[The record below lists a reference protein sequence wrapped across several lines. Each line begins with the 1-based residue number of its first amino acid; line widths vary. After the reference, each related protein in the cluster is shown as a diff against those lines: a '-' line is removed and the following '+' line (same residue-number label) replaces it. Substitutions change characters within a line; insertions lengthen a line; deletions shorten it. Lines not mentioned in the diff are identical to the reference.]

1 MEVKEIGQW
10 RNNKMDNDVVR
21 KIYLGL
27 IAVTIAVI
35 ILEKTGLVN
44 DLFKQQDTSNT
55 SISTSETATDEYS
68 SWDETSETSRRL
80 MYSSTIWSMFR

>member
-1 MEVKEIGQW
+1 MG
-10 RNNKMDNDVVR
+10 NDNDIVR

-35 ILEKTGLVN
+35 VLEKTGCMDSLI
-44 DLFKQQDTSNT
+44 KEQDTSNT

-68 SWDETSETSRRL
+68 PWDETSETSRRL

>member
-1 MEVKEIGQW
+1 MG
-10 RNNKMDNDVVR
+10 NDVVR

-35 ILEKTGLVN
+35 VLEKTGCMDSLI
-44 DLFKQQDTSNT
+44 KEQDTSNT
-55 SISTSETATDEYS
+55 SISTSETATETATDVES
-68 SWDETSETSRRL
+68 SGDETSETSRRL

>member
-1 MEVKEIGQW
+1 MG
-10 RNNKMDNDVVR
+10 NDVVR

-35 ILEKTGLVN
+35 VLEKTGLVD

>member
-1 MEVKEIGQW
+1 MG
-10 RNNKMDNDVVR
+10 NDIVR

-35 ILEKTGLVN
+35 VLEKTG
-44 DLFKQQDTSNT
+44 LFKQQDTSNT
-55 SISTSETATDEYS
+55 SISTSETATDVDS

-80 MYSSTIWSMFR
+80 MYSSIIGSMFRW

>member
-1 MEVKEIGQW
+1 MG
-10 RNNKMDNDVVR
+10 NDIVR

-35 ILEKTGLVN
+35 VLEKTGLVD

-55 SISTSETATDEYS
+55 SISTSETAIDVES
-68 SWDETSETSRRL
+68 SGGETSETSRRL